1 MSRSPRQ
8 ISLLI
13 VSSNASKA
21 RELRLPRF
29 WYYVLVGLVCTG
41 LVSMVLLVVFSPYI
55 AGVIMAETAGQ
66 PWKEQLKTAQDKTQ
80 LLTQE
85 LAEMKQITKN
95 IRQIAGVED
104 FETTAPEP
112 VTEYTSL
119 FIDESVET
127 TLTLNETTLT
137 LNENQLPF
145 LQHDR
150 WIPVDESDSNKRQ
163 LTLFRSTP
171 SIWPVRG
178 WVTREY
184 QSSSDPVMRRHLGM
198 DVAAREGAP
207 VLAAGDGIVMFADWD
222 QDLGWLVE
230 VEHGYGFT
238 TRYGH
243 NSNLRVERGQRIRR
257 GQIIALVGN
266 TGHSSAPHL
275 HYEVW
280 KENIS
285 VNPRNY
291 LSDVIRWADL
301 LGSIGLPDS
310 GLSYN

>member
-13 VSSNASKA
+13 VSSNASRT
-21 RELRLPRF
+21 RELRLSRF
-29 WYYVLVGLVCTG
+29 WYYMLVGLVCTG
-41 LVSMVLLVVFSPYI
+41 LTSMILLAVFSPYL

-66 PWKEQLKTAQDKTQ
+66 PWKEQLKAAQDKTRQ
-80 LLTQE
+80 LNQE
-85 LAEMKQITKN
+85 LAEMKQIAKS
-95 IRQIAGVED
+95 IRQLAGVVD
-104 FETTAPEP
+104 FESSAPDP
-112 VTEYTSL
+112 VTEYTS
-119 FIDESVET
+119 FIDETAER
-127 TLTLNETTLT
+127 TLSLR
-137 LNENQLPF
+137 ENQLPF
-145 LQHDR
+145 LLHDR
-150 WIPVDESDSNKRQ
+150 WIPVDESDLNKRQ

-178 WVTREY
+178 WVTREF
-184 QSSSDPVMRRHLGM
+184 QNTSDPVMRRHLGM
-198 DVAAREGAP
+198 DFAAREGAP
-207 VLAAGDGIVMFADWD
+207 VLAAGDGIVMFSDWD

-243 NSNLRVERGQRIRR
+243 NSSLRVDRGQRIRR

-266 TGHSSAPHL
+266 TGRSSAPHL

-280 KENIS
+280 KENVS

-291 LSDVIRWADL
+291 LSDVIRWDDL
-301 LGSIGLPDS
+301 LGSKDSPGL